1 MIDIK
6 KLSKR
11 MKTPEGR
18 LGILETMI
26 RAFKPDYEDDPNN
39 PIYIYTNDYEDDVED
54 ECEFDGEG
62 ECDGEAAAVIRNE
75 YLLNIYGDL
84 RSDVSPHWIHFN
96 FRRNPIGKR
105 YDCSIF
111 IWLNEKEFQIDIA
124 ASGEEGCEMVSCLI
138 DALNTHLSGEFEV
151 PIINMSLLKKASS
164 NVWFRGDLRKLETML
179 NGLRGD
185 YTLVNV
191 TPARIDIKESDSD
204 RIDIRY
210 GKCAE
215 IKYSITDGYCERI
228 INFARQID
236 DYVRKISSDSY
247 RDEQNKIVNEI
258 ARLKDR
264 LSSM

>member
-1 MIDIK
+1 MIDTK

-11 MKTPEGR
+11 MKTKEGR
-18 LGILETMI
+18 LGIVETMI

-39 PIYIYTNDYEDDVED
+39 PIRIYTDDYED
-54 ECEFDGEG
+54 ECDSECDG
-62 ECDGEAAAVIRNE
+62 ECDGKASAVIRNE
-75 YLLNIYGDL
+75 YLLNRYGDL
-84 RSDVSPHWIHFN
+84 RSNVDSNGIHFI
-96 FRRNPIGKR
+96 FRRNPKGKR

-111 IWLNEKEFQIDIA
+111 IWFNEEEFQIDIA
-124 ASGEEGCEMVSCLI
+124 ASGEEGCEMVSSLI
-138 DALNTHLSGEFEV
+138 DALNTHLPGEFEV
-151 PIINMSLLKKASS
+151 PIINMSLLKKASH
-164 NVWFRGDLRKLETML
+164 NAWFRGDLRKLETML

-185 YTLVNV
+185 YTLFNV

-264 LSSM
+264 LITM